1 MHIYF
6 SIVNFQR
13 VETEDG
19 RTAGVQ
25 HQILED
31 GLSPIRE
38 VCHFFFI
45 WLHHKQSH
53 MLAVVRIRNDL
64 LRIQLWIFRVS
75 EPHPVADPDPTYIIE
90 AYLELWKK

>member
-1 MHIYF
+1 MLMHIYF

-31 GLSPIRE
+31 GLSPNRE
-38 VCHFFFI
+38 VCHFFFY
-45 WLHHKQSH
+45 LTTPQTVAHVGSG
-53 MLAVVRIRNDL
+53 
-64 LRIQLWIFRVS
+64 
-75 EPHPVADPDPTYIIE
+75 ADPD
-90 AYLELWKK
+90 